1 MGYEYF
7 YQNIAEW
14 LLLSMLIFIDSPL
27 QILMEK
33 VSNNTHLIHV
43 VLSGPS
49 QLVVHSKNLT
59 NYHQLKWIPL
69 TSRNRPNF
77 YVRKWPLCGVSVEL
91 WRHMYIFETGSYMN
105 CSSINLTTC
114 CWFILHH
121 QISKHPFYIPHEN
134 HLVDFKNLTYKC
146 CSITSLHNKA
156 FVSINL
162 TK

>member
-27 QILMEK
+27 QNLMEK

-49 QLVVHSKNLT
+49 QQLVVHSKNLT
-59 NYHQLKWIPL
+59 NYHQLNWIPL
-69 TSRNRPNF
+69 ISRNRPNCF
-77 YVRKWPLCGVSVEL
+77 VRKWPLYD
-91 WRHMYIFETGSYMN
+91 RMHIFETGSYMN

-114 CWFILHH
+114 CWFIIHH

-146 CSITSLHNKA
+146 CSITSLHNRA